1 MFNKKQAL
9 NLIITGGPNSGK
21 GSQCEMLCKKYN
33 LLHIS
38 TGDLLREKIAAGDKV
53 GLEAKV
59 YMDKGEYVP
68 DAVIIKMLKNRIKEK
83 DAKNGVLLDG
93 FPRTKAQSDALDKL
107 LKVTAVIYLEVDD
120 ETLIGRALNRRI
132 CSGCKKIYS
141 AQTLNGKK
149 KCASCGGEIIIRS
162 DDNRDAMVKRLE
174 TYHKQTESLIEKYRS
189 KTNKNGKCLLLTID
203 ASKTIAEV
211 DNEIN
216 KALSEFLK

>member
-1 MFNKKQAL
+1 MFNKKQVL

-21 GSQCEMLCKKYN
+21 GSQCELLCKKYN

-68 DAVIIKMLKNRIKEK
+68 DSVIIKMLKDRIKQK

-107 LKVTAVIYLEVDD
+107 LKVTAVIYLNADD
-120 ETLIGRALNRRI
+120 ETLINRALNRRI
-132 CSGCKKIYS
+132 CGNCKKIYTAS
-141 AQTLNGKK
+141 MLNGKK
-149 KCASCGGEIIIRS
+149 KCDICGGDIVIRS
-162 DDNRDAMVKRLE
+162 DDNREAMVKRLE
-174 TYHKQTESLIEKYRS
+174 TYHKQTESLIEKYRN
-189 KTNKNGKCLLLTID
+189 KTNKNGKCLLITID
-203 ASKTIAEV
+203 ASTSIPEV
-211 DNEIN
+211 DEEIN
-216 KALSEFLK
+216 NALSEFLK